1 MLCLPEVSVA
11 CWGWRSR
18 VGSCRAATRL
28 AHQSSLSIRCLFSI
42 SFVWILGTRVIRFK
56 VKTRQRDKK
65 KKKPLFPQI
74 SFPNTP
80 WHPRAPPDWPE
91 LPR

>member
-1 MLCLPEVSVA
+1 MLCLPEDSVA

-28 AHQSSLSIRCLFSI
+28 AHQSSLSVSCLFSI

-65 KKKPLFPQI
+65 KKKAALSPDLLSKHPLASP
-74 SFPNTP
+74 SSS
-80 WHPRAPPDWPE
+80 
-91 LPR
+91 